1 MSRDELDP
9 IWKALADPTRRRILD
24 MLRESPRTTGD
35 LCVPF
40 KLSRFAIMKHLTIL
54 EEAGLVMVRRQ
65 GRERWN
71 HLNVTPIQQVHER
84 WVKPYEARWAA
95 SLLRLKEHLQPETQ
109 GANMPAQAAT
119 DFGAVQIDLEIAIK
133 AKPQRVWQALV
144 EETSRW
150 WLKDFYSRPEA
161 KGFIIEPRLG
171 GHAYEDCG
179 ESGGQVWYTVVGLE
193 PHKSLSLLGHLIPAF
208 GGPAMTMLQLR
219 LVAKG
224 KGTTLQLSDAILG
237 KVGEGKLTQTR
248 DGWRMLFEDGLRAY
262 VEGAA

>member
-9 IWKALADPTRRRILD
+9 VWKALADPTRRRILD
-24 MLRESPRTTGD
+24 LLREGPQTTGD

-40 KLSRFAIMKHLTIL
+40 KVSRFAIMKHLAIL
-54 EEAGLVMVRRQ
+54 EEAGLVTVRRQ

-84 WVKPYEARWAA
+84 WVKPYEARWATR
-95 SLLRLKEHLQPETQ
+95 LLHLKEHLQPQQ
-109 GANMPAQAAT
+109 GATMPGQAAE
-119 DFGAVQIDLEIAIK
+119 FGAAQVDLEITIK

-161 KGFIIEPRLG
+161 KGFVIEPRLG
-171 GHAYEDCG
+171 GRAYEDCG
-179 ESGGQVWYTVVGLE
+179 ENGGQIWYTVVGMEL
-193 PHKSLSLLGHLIPAF
+193 HKSLSLLGHLTPAF

-219 LVAKG
+219 LSAKG
-224 KGTTLQLSDAILG
+224 KGTTLQLSDAIMG
-237 KVGEGKLTQTR
+237 KVGEGKLQQTR